1 MPPTKIKSTVSY
13 NARDVMGMKIST
25 PAIISLIAYIVL
37 ALVII
42 LPFEFPVTDERTG
55 EVVVVKYDIVE
66 RLIVLLLLLIPV
78 ALSVYTI
85 NCMMSGNC
93 VLWSYIISLISVFWV
108 ILFVISAFVYTMR
121 KSKKE

>member
-1 MPPTKIKSTVSY
+1 MRTKIKSTVSY
-13 NARDVMGMKIST
+13 DARDVMGVKIST

-121 KSKKE
+121 KSKSE

>member
-1 MPPTKIKSTVSY
+1 MKSTVSY
-13 NARDVMGMKIST
+13 EARDVMGLKIST

-85 NCMMSGNC
+85 NCMISGNC

-121 KSKKE
+121 KSKQQ